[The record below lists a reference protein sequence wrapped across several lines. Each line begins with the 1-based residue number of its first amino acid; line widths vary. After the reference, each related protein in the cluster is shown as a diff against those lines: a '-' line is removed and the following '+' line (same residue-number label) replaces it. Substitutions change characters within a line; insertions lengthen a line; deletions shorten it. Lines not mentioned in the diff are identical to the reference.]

1 MGKTAL
7 FEARTGLNFN
17 YEMYIV
23 PGQLYIVI
31 QMNNTDQN
39 VYRHHISTHQ
49 LFVHNYELHHICKKE
64 FSFIPLESHEENIS
78 ILVQTCFWCFE
89 SHWEYITSL
98 YKQICKILKFM
109 GKVTIFCSGSVININ
124 CKFDPK
130 KDKSQLCIQPV
141 LIIQHFTKP
150 IF

>member
-1 MGKTAL
+1 
-7 FEARTGLNFN
+7 
-17 YEMYIV
+17 
-23 PGQLYIVI
+23 
-31 QMNNTDQN
+31 
-39 VYRHHISTHQ
+39 
-49 LFVHNYELHHICKKE
+49 
-64 FSFIPLESHEENIS
+64 
-78 ILVQTCFWCFE
+78 
-89 SHWEYITSL
+89 
-98 YKQICKILKFM
+98 M